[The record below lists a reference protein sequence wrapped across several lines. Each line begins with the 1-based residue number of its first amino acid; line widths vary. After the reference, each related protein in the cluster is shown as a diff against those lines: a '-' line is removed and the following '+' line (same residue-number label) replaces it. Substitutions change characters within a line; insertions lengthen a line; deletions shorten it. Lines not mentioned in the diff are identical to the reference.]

1 MLQVVSDERVA
12 RQVADKRAEK
22 RREVELKK
30 LVKVSLDDLFSKI
43 QEGELKDLNIIIKAD
58 VQGSAEALRE
68 SLLKLENSEVR
79 LQVIHSGVGAVT
91 ESDVMLA
98 SASNAIIIGF
108 NIRPEPSARKMA
120 ERENVEIRL
129 YRVIYEA
136 LDEVKAA
143 MTGMLAPRFKEV
155 VLGQA
160 QVRNLFKVSRLGTI
174 AGCYVTEGKI
184 TRNADIRIIRD
195 GIVIH
200 EGKIDTLKRF
210 KDDVR
215 EVATGYDCGILMEKF
230 HDYRE
235 GDILEAFT
243 MQKVELS

>member
-1 MLQVVSDERVA
+1 MA
-12 RQVADKRAEK
+12 
-22 RREVELKK
+22 
-30 LVKVSLDDLFSKI
+30 KVSLDDLFSKI

-79 LQVIHSGVGAVT
+79 LQVIHGGVGAVT

-108 NIRPEPSARKMA
+108 NVRPEPSARKMA

-143 MTGMLAPRFKEV
+143 MTGLLAPQFKEV

-160 QVRNLFKVSRLGTI
+160 QIGRAS
-174 AGCYVTEGKI
+174 C
-184 TRNADIRIIRD
+184 
-195 GIVIH
+195 
-200 EGKIDTLKRF
+200 
-210 KDDVR
+210 R
-215 EVATGYDCGILMEKF
+215 ERV
-230 HDYRE
+230 
-235 GDILEAFT
+235 
-243 MQKVELS
+243 